1 MAETFRKR
9 KVEEFVRRL
18 SVRESILRSQLFQR
32 EFAANEQFLQGQL
45 SAVDAII
52 RELAEEFD
60 LNSIETKE
68 FSEREWLQEAVK
80 SPSLE
85 FLSDPGEDVY
95 TIDDGRPID
104 VSK

>member
-52 RELAEEFD
+52 RELA
-60 LNSIETKE
+60 KE

-85 FLSDPGEDVY
+85 FMSDPAEDVC